1 MHRANPSNG
10 RIFEL
15 DDCVTVHHQYND
27 VNNQQDA
34 KNVSFINLFK
44 SAQHVSGDKF
54 AHSQE
59 HFLIAYTDGFRNI
72 NKRKSCCI
80 FWLFTSFEELLFT
93 EVRSDDKQNETASEN
108 Q

>member
-80 FWLFTSFEELLFT
+80 LLFVYIVVIMMHGDT
-93 EVRSDDKQNETASEN
+93 NINFINPKQA
-108 Q
+108 